1 MRKFPQTLLLVS
13 ALSLLGGCG
22 GRGGSTGPGPGGAP
36 ATQFSVSGPATSGAG
51 LPFTF
56 VVTALDSTSGVAT
69 NYSGTVHFTSSDP
82 SAVLPSNSTLMNGT
96 GTFSATLTTAGFQSI
111 TATDTASATLNG
123 SLSVTAVAGAFPVAS
138 FGAKGD
144 GHTDDTAAIQSAID
158 AAGAVG
164 GGSVLF
170 NVALYY
176 TTGTLTVPR
185 GVVLCG
191 PSEGPFDTVGINPA
205 STAVAATLLVT
216 NTNGPFLTLQGIG
229 AGVTDLFFDY
239 PKQVAPTAASP
250 NVYPYTILVTA
261 PGTKI
266 LRSTAANAYNF
277 LDIEVGRVR
286 AEDLYIGAFHYGIN
300 IDHAEDHVALRNIF
314 NQVFWDGPG
323 VSVPSPI
330 DGWVMANG
338 VALVVGRMD
347 SLELNDF
354 FVFMRYTGIL
364 LTDSPDETQ
373 SPTCGYGSG
382 SDIDLDTVQYG
393 IVVNASNSP
402 GYKFSNTNIGSGNG
416 GQAAVHLG
424 TGSMPPKI
432 LINGGEQRGNWSQS
446 PYPTPGPDTI
456 IESILP

>member
-123 SLSVTAVAGAFPVAS
+123 SLSVTVVAGAFPVAS

-144 GHTDDTAAIQSAID
+144 GQTDDTAAIQSAID

-185 GVVLCG
+185 GGCCAVPLKG
-191 PSEGPFDTVGINPA
+191 PSIRLESIRHQP
-205 STAVAATLLVT
+205 
-216 NTNGPFLTLQGIG
+216 
-229 AGVTDLFFDY
+229 
-239 PKQVAPTAASP
+239 
-250 NVYPYTILVTA
+250 
-261 PGTKI
+261 
-266 LRSTAANAYNF
+266 
-277 LDIEVGRVR
+277 
-286 AEDLYIGAFHYGIN
+286 
-300 IDHAEDHVALRNIF
+300 
-314 NQVFWDGPG
+314 
-323 VSVPSPI
+323 PSP
-330 DGWVMANG
+330 
-338 VALVVGRMD
+338 RH
-347 SLELNDF
+347 S
-354 FVFMRYTGIL
+354 
-364 LTDSPDETQ
+364 S
-373 SPTCGYGSG
+373 
-382 SDIDLDTVQYG
+382 
-393 IVVNASNSP
+393 
-402 GYKFSNTNIGSGNG
+402 
-416 GQAAVHLG
+416 
-424 TGSMPPKI
+424 
-432 LINGGEQRGNWSQS
+432 
-446 PYPTPGPDTI
+446 
-456 IESILP
+456 